1 MARKLPGVAQF
12 EHFVLESLTPGN
24 PFLNE
29 TSCSAFMSLDFLGL
43 GKTKNQEPRTKNQEP
58 RTKNQEPRT
67 PMTRRLFAFVA
78 LLFVASLAGPATAQ
92 DKEQPQYVLNLGTVA
107 PPNTPWGKQLK
118 SMKKRIEKDSGGRI
132 KVKLFMGTAG
142 GEVSIV
148 RQTKRGELQAAGV
161 STGAVA
167 SLAPEMNVF
176 ELPYLFA
183 NGKQADKII
192 DNHLYEPVQELLRS
206 YGFEL
211 YLFAENGFRNFAVKG
226 KCIKTPADLADVK
239 MRAQESW
246 VHEET
251 YRALGGNPV
260 RIAVPEVLSSLQ
272 NNNVQG
278 FDNTPLFAFATSW
291 YQAVD
296 HWTVSDHIYQPAVI
310 VYNKQWFDGLPDDL
324 QKILLADRQK
334 ETDYG
339 RDLVRKLH
347 PKLVENLKAAGM
359 TVCELSDAEKA
370 EFAKKAKSVHD
381 MFRKK
386 SGKKGAAL
394 LDIVEKN
401 K

>member
-1 MARKLPGVAQF
+1 MKRTLFTLLAPLLV
-12 EHFVLESLTPGN
+12 
-24 PFLNE
+24 
-29 TSCSAFMSLDFLGL
+29 LGL
-43 GKTKNQEPRTKNQEP
+43 AAPAAAQEEP
-58 RTKNQEPRT
+58 SK
-67 PMTRRLFAFVA
+67 
-78 LLFVASLAGPATAQ
+78 
-92 DKEQPQYVLNLGTVA
+92 QYVLNLGTVA

-118 SMKKRIEKDSGGRI
+118 SMKKRIQEDSGGRI

-161 STGAVA
+161 STGSMSALV
-167 SLAPEMNVF
+167 PEMSVF

-183 NGKQADKII
+183 NSEQADDII
-192 DNHLYEPVQELLRS
+192 DNHLYAPVKELLRN

-211 YLFAENGFRNFAVKG
+211 YLFAENGFRNFATKG
-226 KCIKTPADLADVK
+226 KCIEKPEDLADLK
-239 MRAQESW
+239 MRSQESW

-278 FDNTPLFAFATSW
+278 FDNTPLFAFAASW
-291 YQAVD
+291 YQAID
-296 HWTVSDHIYQPAVI
+296 HWTVSDHIYQPAII
-310 VYNKQWFDGLPDDL
+310 VYNKQWFDKLPDDL
-324 QKILLADRQK
+324 QKVLLADRQK

-339 RDLVRKLH
+339 RKLVRKLH
-347 PKLVENLKAAGM
+347 PKLVQNLEAAGIE
-359 TVCELSDAEKA
+359 VCKLSAEQKKV
-370 EFAKKAKSVHD
+370 FAKKTKSVHK

-386 SGKKGAAL
+386 AGKKGAKL

>member
-1 MARKLPGVAQF
+1 
-12 EHFVLESLTPGN
+12 
-24 PFLNE
+24 
-29 TSCSAFMSLDFLGL
+29 
-43 GKTKNQEPRTKNQEP
+43 
-58 RTKNQEPRT
+58 
-67 PMTRRLFAFVA
+67 
-78 LLFVASLAGPATAQ
+78 
-92 DKEQPQYVLNLGTVA
+92 LNLGTVA

-118 SMKKRIEKDSGGRI
+118 SMKKRIQEDSGGRI

-161 STGAVA
+161 STGAMSAIV
-167 SLAPEMNVF
+167 PEMNVF
-176 ELPYLFA
+176 ELPYLFD
-183 NGKQADKII
+183 NGKQADDII
-192 DNHLYEPVQELLRS
+192 DNHLYDPVKELLRS

-211 YLFAENGFRNFAVKG
+211 YLFAENGFRNFATKG
-226 KCIKTPADLADVK
+226 KCIEKPEDLADLK
-239 MRAQESW
+239 MRSQESW

-278 FDNTPLFAFATSW
+278 FDNTPLFAFAASW
-291 YQAVD
+291 YSAVD
-296 HWTVSDHIYQPAVI
+296 HWTLSDHIYQPAII
-310 VYNKQWFDGLPDDL
+310 VYNRQWFDKLPDDL
-324 QKILLADRQK
+324 QKVLLADRQK

-339 RDLVRKLH
+339 RKLVRKLH
-347 PKLVENLKAAGM
+347 PKLVQNLEAAGIK
-359 TVCELSDAEKA
+359 VCKMSDEQKKT
-370 EFAKKAKSVHD
+370 FAKKTKSVHK

-386 SGKKGAAL
+386 SGKKGAKL

>member
-1 MARKLPGVAQF
+1 
-12 EHFVLESLTPGN
+12 
-24 PFLNE
+24 
-29 TSCSAFMSLDFLGL
+29 
-43 GKTKNQEPRTKNQEP
+43 
-58 RTKNQEPRT
+58 
-67 PMTRRLFAFVA
+67 MTRRFANILAV
-78 LLFVASLAGPATAQ
+78 LFVTTLALPVTAQ
-92 DKEQPQYVLNLGTVA
+92 EKPKETKQYVLNLGTVA

-167 SLAPEMNVF
+167 SIAPEMNVF
-176 ELPYLFA
+176 ELPYLFE
-183 NGKQADKII
+183 NGAEADRII
-192 DNHLYEPVQELLRS
+192 DNHLFEPVKELLGS

-211 YLFAENGFRNFAVKG
+211 YLFAENGFRNFATKG
-226 KCIKTPADLADVK
+226 KCITKPSDLADIK
-239 MRAQESW
+239 MRSQESW

-278 FDNTPLFAFATSW
+278 FDNTPLFGFAASW
-291 YQAVD
+291 YQAID
-296 HWTVSDHIYQPAVI
+296 HWTLSDHIYQPAVI
-310 VYNKQWFDGLPDDL
+310 VYNKQWFDALPDDL
-324 QKILLADRQK
+324 QKVLLADRQK

-347 PKLVENLKAAGM
+347 PKLVKNLEAAKI
-359 TVCELSDAEKA
+359 TVCKITPAQKA
-370 EFAKKAKSVHD
+370 EFANKTKSVHE
-381 MFRKK
+381 MFRKRA
-386 SGKKGAAL
+386 GKKGAAL

-401 K
+401 R

>member
-1 MARKLPGVAQF
+1 
-12 EHFVLESLTPGN
+12 
-24 PFLNE
+24 
-29 TSCSAFMSLDFLGL
+29 
-43 GKTKNQEPRTKNQEP
+43 
-58 RTKNQEPRT
+58 
-67 PMTRRLFAFVA
+67 MTRRILGLAA
-78 LLFVASLAGPATAQ
+78 LLLIASLGAPVAAQ
-92 DKEQPQYVLNLGTVA
+92 DGEQKQYVLNLGTVA

-118 SMKKRIEKDSGGRI
+118 SMQKRIQTDSGGRI

-167 SLAPEMNVF
+167 SMVPEMNVF

-183 NGKQADKII
+183 NSAQADKVI
-192 DNHLYEPVQELLRS
+192 DDHLYAPVQELLRS

-211 YLFAENGFRNFAVKG
+211 YLFAENGFRNFAAKG
-226 KCIKTPADLADVK
+226 KCIKTPADLADLK

-251 YRALGGNPV
+251 YRAMGGNPV

-296 HWTVSDHIYQPAVI
+296 HWTESDHIYQPAVI
-310 VYNKQWFDGLPDDL
+310 VYNKEWFDGLPADL
-324 QKILLADRQK
+324 QAVLLADRQK

-359 TVCELSDAEKA
+359 TVCSLSAAEKA
-370 EFAKKAKSVHD
+370 EFAKKSKPVHD

-386 SGKKGAAL
+386 AGKKGAAL